1 MSNTA
6 FLNMLGLCM
15 RAGKLVRGEDA
26 CKQAIRAG
34 KAYLTVIDASASANA
49 KKSLGD
55 SCATYH
61 VPLLEAE
68 MLGGAI
74 GRGSHKAAVVTDAG
88 FAKALMT
95 KYTTNDQPPV
105 REDGQSK

>member
-1 MSNTA
+1 MNNNA

-34 KAYLTVIDASASANA
+34 KAHLAVIDADASVNA

-55 SCATYH
+55 SCETYH
-61 VPLLEAE
+61 VPLLEAAG
-68 MLGGAI
+68 LGGAI
-74 GRGSHKAAVVTDAG
+74 GRGSHKAAVVTDQG

-95 KYTTNDQPPV
+95 KYTNDDQSPV